1 MRIALA
7 WATNNTSAVSE
18 GAPVTAANVPNIIAA
33 LSENGDNGI
42 PVWQSYVLG
51 LDPSD
56 PDATLRLTAEP
67 VANESTKVVVS
78 AVINLANMPVIA
90 GTTVSFRL
98 AARNGDEWTTV
109 ESATPVTPLTSDG
122 PNNNAPATAFIVP
135 LDDVAGKVLA
145 IFADIVTE

>member
-1 MRIALA
+1 M
-7 WATNNTSAVSE
+7 
-18 GAPVTAANVPNIIAA
+18 
-33 LSENGDNGI
+33 
-42 PVWQSYVLG
+42 WQSYVLG

-98 AARNGDEWTTV
+98 AARNGDEWATV
-109 ESATPVTPLTSDG
+109 ESATPVATLTSDG
-122 PNNNAPATAFIVP
+122 PNNTPPATAFIVP